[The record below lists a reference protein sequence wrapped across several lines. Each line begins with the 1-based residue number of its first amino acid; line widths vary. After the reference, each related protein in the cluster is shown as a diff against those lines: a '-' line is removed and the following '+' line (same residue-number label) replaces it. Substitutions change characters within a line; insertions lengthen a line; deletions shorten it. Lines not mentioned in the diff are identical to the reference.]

1 MRRIRGKKKKQK
13 TTNMNDLRYIRI
25 SSENDIDVS
34 KLIKIY
40 RLPEISRFISISENY
55 FNYVTNT
62 ENVYFYKI
70 FHNET
75 LVGAIHL
82 EKCGDVL
89 YMDILILPEFQRTGF
104 GTRVIKDIQNDVFGL
119 RSHRIEISIDEKN
132 IASIKLFE
140 KVGFEFSSKE
150 DELISCVYQKNNDE

>member
-1 MRRIRGKKKKQK
+1 MRKIRGKKKKQK

-25 SSENDIDVS
+25 SSEDDIDVS
-34 KLIKIY
+34 KLIEIY
-40 RLPEISRFISISENY
+40 HSPEISRFISIGENY

-89 YMDILILPEFQRTGF
+89 YMDILILPEFQRTGL

-119 RSHRIEISIDEKN
+119 RCHRIKISIDEKN

-150 DELISCVYQKNNDE
+150 DELISYVYQKHNDE

>member
-1 MRRIRGKKKKQK
+1 
-13 TTNMNDLRYIRI
+13 MNDLRYIRI

-70 FHNET
+70 LHNKT

-82 EKCGDVL
+82 EKRGDVL
-89 YMDILILPEFQRTGF
+89 YMDILILPEFQRTGL
-104 GTRVIKDIQNDVFGL
+104 GTLVIKDIQNDVFGL
-119 RSHRIEISIDEKN
+119 RFHRIEISIDEKN

-140 KVGFEFSSKE
+140 KAGFEFSSKE
-150 DELISCVYQKNNDE
+150 DELISYVYQKHNDE